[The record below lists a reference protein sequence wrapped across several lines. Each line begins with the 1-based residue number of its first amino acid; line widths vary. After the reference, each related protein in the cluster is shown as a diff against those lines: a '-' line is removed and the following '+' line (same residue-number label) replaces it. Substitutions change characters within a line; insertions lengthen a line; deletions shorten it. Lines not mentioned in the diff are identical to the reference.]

1 MVEFSLMPSGWGIHG
16 INRAVKRRLPHFCRL
31 SIFGQNY
38 SAGIVRPADIA
49 RLHRQKPYKAGIQ
62 AGDQN
67 MTQDH
72 EFAGPMKTKT
82 GRLSIY
88 AVGMRTGI
96 FLAISFVLCVGFG
109 LIFPT
114 MTMYQAWL
122 PLLPGFAWISLSSF
136 VIGLVESFAYGWFV
150 AVLFVPLFNYFSERA
165 AK

>member
-1 MVEFSLMPSGWGIHG
+1 
-16 INRAVKRRLPHFCRL
+16 
-31 SIFGQNY
+31 
-38 SAGIVRPADIA
+38 
-49 RLHRQKPYKAGIQ
+49 
-62 AGDQN
+62 

-72 EFAGPMKTKT
+72 SLNGSMAAAT

-88 AVGMRTGI
+88 AVGMSVGL
-96 FLAISFVLCVGFG
+96 FLAISFILCVGFG

-122 PLLPGFAWISLSSF
+122 PLLPGFAWISMSSF
-136 VIGLVESFAYGWFV
+136 VIGLVEAFAYGWFI